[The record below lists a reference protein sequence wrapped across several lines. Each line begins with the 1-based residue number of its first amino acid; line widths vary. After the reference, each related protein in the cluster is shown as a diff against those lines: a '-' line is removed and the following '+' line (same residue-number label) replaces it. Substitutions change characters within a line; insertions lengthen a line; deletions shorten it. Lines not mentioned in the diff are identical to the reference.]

1 MLWLGLKP
9 VVLLYKS
16 KKRSSL
22 IVVALTLYLYIYM
35 TVAEIMALALSNAH
49 TKSNQV
55 DSDDKLRW
63 FNIIR
68 KDIAKTI
75 MKDVSENYF
84 FEIWTI
90 DAEDNET
97 AERVNGEYL
106 FPKASS
112 TSVGMRKL
120 MRLAIKGHST
130 DTYHTTA
137 REVDPRQLEKDW
149 SYYVKNQSKANPIYF
164 IGDRSFFIAPEWK
177 PDEVGGAGN
186 KQIKAYG
193 IASVA
198 DLASDANESAILVPE
213 DYHWL
218 ISLGMEQYVFK
229 SRGKQNEAINSMNE
243 YEAKKSEMIDG
254 LTNRDVSRMK
264 ASLPN
269 DNNLQYGE

>member
-1 MLWLGLKP
+1 
-9 VVLLYKS
+9 
-16 KKRSSL
+16 
-22 IVVALTLYLYIYM
+22 M

-97 AERVNGEYL
+97 ATRVNGEYL
-106 FPKASS
+106 FPEASS
-112 TSVGMRKL
+112 TSVGMKKL
-120 MRLAIKGHST
+120 LRLAVKGYST
-130 DTYHTTA
+130 DNYHTPA
-137 REVDPRQLEKDW
+137 REVDPRQLERDW
-149 SYYVKNQSKANPIYF
+149 SFYVKNQSKANPIYF

-177 PDEVGGAGN
+177 PEDLPDTQSGN

-193 IASVA
+193 IASVV
-198 DLASDANESAILVPE
+198 DLAADAAEDAILIPE

-218 ISLGMEQYVFK
+218 VALGMEQYIFK
-229 SRGKQNEAINSMNE
+229 SRGKQGEAINSMNE

-254 LTNRDVSRMK
+254 LTNRDLSRMK
-264 ASLPN
+264 ATIPN
-269 DNNLQYGE
+269 DTNLQYGE